1 MLSEVCKM
9 AKKLLKCS
17 QNVAKTRWWRKRK
30 NANNLIFKLLAFS
43 SCGADGTRTRDPMRD
58 RHVF

>member
-9 AKKLLKCS
+9 EKKLLKCS
-17 QNVAKTRWWRKRK
+17 QNVAKIRWGRKRK
-30 NANNLIFKLLAFS
+30 NANNFIFKSLAFS